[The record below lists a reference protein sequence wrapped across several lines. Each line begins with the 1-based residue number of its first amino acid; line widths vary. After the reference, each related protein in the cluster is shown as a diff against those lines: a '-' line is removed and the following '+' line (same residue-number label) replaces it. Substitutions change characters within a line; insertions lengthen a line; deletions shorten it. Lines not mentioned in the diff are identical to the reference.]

1 MPCMRFPC
9 SLPAMY
15 AGGRRRVA
23 GSVRRE
29 DDAPALP
36 DEELPDAVLADD
48 VLQPHAR
55 LTRFLDLD
63 LLAVVDD
70 VAAERQHGLAA
81 RGGASHDEGA
91 SERTRRRARDRRR
104 CLVD

>member
-15 AGGRRRVA
+15 AGGRRRIA
-23 GSVRRE
+23 RSVRRE
-29 DDAPALP
+29 DDALALP

-63 LLAVVDD
+63 LLAVLDEVTP
-70 VAAERQHGLAA
+70 ERQHRLAA
-81 RGGASHDEGA
+81 RGGASHDEGG
-91 SERTRRRARDRRR
+91 SERTRRRARGRRR
-104 CLVD
+104 RLV